1 MESLEQ
7 NVGTIDRAVRAI
19 VALIVLF
26 VLVKSGKVSL
36 LAALVLLAGGMLL
49 SSATSGVCPL
59 YSELGICTVKEE
71 QKKA

>member
-26 VLVKSGKVSL
+26 VLVKM
-36 LAALVLLAGGMLL
+36 AALALLAGGMLL